1 MSKKRLTIKDLASMA
16 GVASSTISRVLNDN
30 PGVSAET
37 RARIRRLIEETGFKP
52 SAKARSFFHGRAGA
66 IGLLIPRP
74 NEYVFSNPFYLD
86 IMRGAAD
93 AAMNARMNLLLV
105 TAEKDIYDHLYE
117 EQRVDGLILVST
129 RQDDMG
135 IMRLIEEGHPFV
147 LIGRFKDG
155 VQLNQIEVDDLG
167 AAREATEYLIS
178 LGHRR
183 IGFIGGPTSIASGR
197 DRYEGYRQA
206 LGRHGIPFDEGVVA
220 LEDLP
225 LPSTGERRAREILE
239 RRPETTA
246 FFAFNDL
253 VALGVMEALRSMGR
267 RPGIDVS
274 VLGFDDI
281 FAARY
286 TNPPLTTVRQSGYEK
301 GALAVRRLL
310 EVLEGDRSPRSVMLP
325 TTLVIRESC
334 RRIGER

>member
-1 MSKKRLTIKDLASMA
+1 MAKKRLTIKDLATMA
-16 GVASSTISRVLNDN
+16 GVASSTISRVLNNN

-66 IGLLIPRP
+66 VGLLIPRP

-93 AAMNARMNLLLV
+93 AAMEAKMNLLLV
-105 TAEKDIYDHLYE
+105 TAEKDFYDYLYE
-117 EQRVDGLILVST
+117 EQRVDGLILAST
-129 RQDDMG
+129 REDDMG
-135 IMRLIEEGHPFV
+135 ILRLIEEGHPFV

-155 VQLNQIEVDDLG
+155 AELNQIEVDDLA

-183 IGFIGGPTSIASGR
+183 IAFIGGPITVASGR

-206 LGRHGIPFDEGVVA
+206 LGRHGIPFDEALVV
-220 LEDLP
+220 LDDLP
-225 LPSTGERRAREILE
+225 LPATGERRAKEILA

-253 VALGVMEALRSMGR
+253 VAVGVMEALRSMGR
-267 RPGIDVS
+267 QPGEDIS
-274 VLGFDDI
+274 VLGFDDLFI
-281 FAARY
+281 ARY
-286 TNPPLTTVRQSGYEK
+286 TVPPLTTIRQSGYDK
-301 GALAVRRLL
+301 GALAVKRLL
-310 EVLEGDRSPRSVMLP
+310 EVLAGDRNPRKVVLP
-325 TTLVIRESC
+325 TTLIIRESC
-334 RRIGER
+334 HRVRE